1 MKILIVVDMQHDFID
16 GALGSPEARS
26 IVDAVIYKIDKRISE
41 GYKVIYTKDT
51 HYTDYLETQEG
62 RHLPVA
68 HCIKDT
74 PGWNIPEKL
83 WREGA
88 VVIEKNGFG
97 SWKLAETLAKEK
109 DIESIELI
117 GLCTDICVINNAL
130 LLKARIPEVPVY
142 VDASCCAG
150 VTKESHHNALNAM
163 KQCQINIINEQQ

>member
-97 SWKLAETLAKEK
+97 SWELAESLAKEK

-117 GLCTDICVINNAL
+117 GVCTDICVISNASTNT
-130 LLKARIPEVPVY
+130 RS
-142 VDASCCAG
+142 SCLCRCIMLCRSNER
-150 VTKESHHNALNAM
+150 KSP
-163 KQCQINIINEQQ
+163 QCPQCNETMPD

>member
-51 HYTDYLETQEG
+51 DYTDYLETQEG

-97 SWKLAETLAKEK
+97 SWELAESLAKEK

-117 GLCTDICVINNAL
+117 GVCTDICVISNAL
-130 LLKARIPEVPVY
+130 LLKARMPEVPVY

-163 KQCQINIINEQQ
+163 KQCQINVINE

>member
-1 MKILIVVDMQHDFID
+1 MNILIVVDMQHDFID
-16 GALGSPEARS
+16 GILGTPEARS

-51 HYTDYLETQEG
+51 HYANYLETQEG
-62 RHLPVA
+62 KYLPIA
-68 HCIKDT
+68 HCIKNT
-74 PGWNIPEKL
+74 PGWDIPEKL
-83 WREGA
+83 QKKDCM
-88 VVIEKNGFG
+88 VIEKNGFG

-130 LLKARIPEVPVY
+130 LLKARIPEVPIY

-150 VTKESHHNALNAM
+150 VTKESHYNALNAM